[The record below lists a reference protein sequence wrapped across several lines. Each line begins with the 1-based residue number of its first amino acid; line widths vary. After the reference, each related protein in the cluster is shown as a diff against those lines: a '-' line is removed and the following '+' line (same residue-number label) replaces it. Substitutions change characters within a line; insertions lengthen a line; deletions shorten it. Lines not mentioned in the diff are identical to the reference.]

1 LEYLAEPALA
11 LAGGTDGMDFIR
23 GLLQAAPAH
32 MSEHAVM
39 VLEIGNERAYFEAAF
54 PDLEIFWLETS
65 AGEDSV
71 LLITKAALDAKAKAK
86 PKASKTPKKP
96 KKV

>member
-1 LEYLAEPALA
+1 
-11 LAGGTDGMDFIR
+11 MDFIR

-32 MSEHAVM
+32 MSEHAIM

-54 PDLEIFWLETS
+54 PDLEIVWLETS

-71 LLITKAALDAKAKAK
+71 LLITKTALEDVFTA
-86 PKASKTPKKP
+86 
-96 KKV
+96 